1 MDETID
7 ETKWFL
13 RSRRVLGGI
22 MAALPFILGGF
33 GVTLDDATM
42 GQLGKLADALCFA
55 AAGILWLWSHYRPDP
70 RALTL
75 TPQSP
80 PPPPPPAAAL
90 FALLLVPWLG
100 CAAGGSVDPKTS
112 YLRSLQVYNA
122 AASSMAL
129 YCEQPGADA
138 KACASAAKVAQT
150 VVLMDAAVMGAG
162 PCVPATAGTVTV
174 AEQQV
179 CTGDWALADSLLEAA
194 AAALRAH
201 ATGGVK

>member
-1 MDETID
+1 MADETPDPI
-7 ETKWFL
+7 EGTKWFL
-13 RSRRVLGGI
+13 RSRRVVGGLL
-22 MAALPFILGGF
+22 AALPIVLASLGTN
-33 GVTLDDATM
+33 VDDATM
-42 GQLGKLADALCFA
+42 GTIGKMADALCYV
-55 AAGILWLWSHYRPDP
+55 AAGGMWLWSHYRPDP
-70 RALTL
+70 RALTVL
-75 TPQSP
+75 PKV
-80 PPPPPPAAAL
+80 PPAAPVL
-90 FALLLVPWLG
+90 ALLVLPWLA
-100 CAAGGSVDPKTS
+100 CATNGTMDPRTA
-112 YLRSLQVYNA
+112 YLTSLQVYNA

-150 VVLMDAAVMGAG
+150 VVLMDAAVMGVG
-162 PCVPATAGTVTV
+162 PCVPAAAGTVTV